1 MAKSGLDNPQTTE
14 VIPYG
19 VDRRLRPPDSLPD
32 AARRC
37 FANVVASLPA
47 SHFKPADIDLLCRW
61 AEAAAAAE
69 EAAFQ
74 MAQPGGMVTT
84 DGKVSPWFAIHAS
97 ATKTLNALALR
108 LRIGPQSRARRQ
120 SKKEPAPI
128 SAYDR
133 MRLEKDWD
141 SP

>member
-1 MAKSGLDNPQTTE
+1 MFRS
-14 VIPYG
+14 
-19 VDRRLRPPDSLPD
+19 
-32 AARRC
+32 
-37 FANVVASLPA
+37 
-47 SHFKPADIDLLCRW
+47 W

-74 MAQPGGMVTT
+74 MAQPGGMVTA

-108 LRIGPQSRARRQ
+108 LRIGPQSRARTQ

-128 SAYDR
+128 SYYDK
-133 MRLEKDWD
+133 MRAQKDWD
-141 SP
+141 RLP